1 MKRHL
6 HLLCILFVA
15 LLPLGMVSCS
25 KPKSGDSQSAP
36 KTLYTCGMHPQIV
49 QDHPGDCPICGM
61 HLEPIRKQAAASS
74 ERKIKF
80 YKSTMMPGEI
90 SQKPGKDS
98 MGMDMVP
105 VYEEG
110 TGTSESNLISIDPVT
125 IQNMGIRTAEVTR
138 GPLRKTIQT
147 VGVIDY
153 DETALTDVTVKYKGW
168 IEKLFVDSTG
178 QEVKQG
184 EPLFEIYSPDLVS
197 AQNEY
202 LIALGAGAGSAN
214 LKASAL
220 RKLKNFDISDDQI
233 ATLERTHEIKK
244 TLRVNAPRSGIVVE
258 KLAVQGL
265 MVDGGMKLY
274 RLADLSLV
282 WVQSQIYEQDLP
294 SVKLGQEAE
303 VTLTYLPDRKFQ
315 GRVTYLY
322 PTLDEK
328 TRTAK
333 VRMEFHNPGMFLK
346 PGMFAKVEL
355 KANLNASALLVPD
368 SAVLRSGD
376 KNTVFVALEGGKFE
390 PRTVV
395 IGTRGEGGTYQV
407 IKGLKEGEKVV
418 TSGQFMLDSESQLKE
433 AIQKMTE
440 PSKVESTTEPE
451 RPETA
456 PAQPAPAS
464 TPEPE
469 PTRYVC
475 PMPEHSTITYDH
487 SGKCP
492 ICGMTMIPAEP
503 KASASPTPTPAP
515 AKPDAAEGYVCPMP
529 EHPKVYEHPGD
540 CPICG
545 MTLVPKKS
553 VKPTATPTPA
563 AHSHH

>member
-1 MKRHL
+1 MNSLSRIL
-6 HLLCILFVA
+6 SILLVA

-25 KPKSGDSQSAP
+25 KPKEAQSAS

-61 HLEPIRKQAAASS
+61 HLEPIRKQTVNPEAAGA
-74 ERKIKF
+74 RKIKF
-80 YKSTMMPGEI
+80 YKSTMIPGEI

-98 MGMDMVP
+98 MGMDMAP
-105 VYEEG
+105 VYEEEAG
-110 TGTSESNLISIDPVT
+110 TADSSVISIDPVT

-138 GPLRKTIQT
+138 GSLRKIIQT
-147 VGVIDY
+147 VGIVDY

-178 QEVKQG
+178 KEVKQG
-184 EPLFEIYSPDLVS
+184 EPLFEIYSPDLVT

-202 LIALGAGAGSAN
+202 LSVLEANTGSAN

-220 RKLKNFDISDDQI
+220 RKLQNFDISPDQI
-233 ATLERTHEIKK
+233 ATLEKTHEIKR
-244 TLRVNAPRSGIVVE
+244 TLQVSAPRSGIVVE
-258 KLAVQGL
+258 KMVVQGQ
-265 MVDGGMKLY
+265 MVDAGMKLY

-303 VTLTYLPDRKFQ
+303 VTLTYLPDRKFE
-315 GRVTYLY
+315 GRVTYIY

-333 VRMEFHNPGMFLK
+333 VRMEFHNPGLFLK

-355 KANLNASALLVPD
+355 KANMDKSALLVAD
-368 SAVLRSGD
+368 SAILRSGE

-395 IGTRGEGGTYQV
+395 VGARGEGNTYQI
-407 IKGLKEGEKVV
+407 IKGLKEGERVV

-433 AIQKMTE
+433 AIQKMRE
-440 PSKVESTTEPE
+440 PGKAQAAPESEQPE
-451 RPETA
+451 AAMT
-456 PAQPAPAS
+456 QPAPTAK
-464 TPEPE
+464 TEAA
-469 PTRYVC
+469 PTRFVC

-503 KASASPTPTPAP
+503 TPTPTPTQSKASE
-515 AKPDAAEGYVCPMP
+515 ASEEYVCPMP

-545 MTLVPKKS
+545 MKLVPKNS
-553 VKPTATPTPA
+553 AKPTP
-563 AHSHH
+563 SK